1 MKAGFDMKLT
11 VRTCRAEILEKIFP
25 EKTKLKIR
33 LSEIP
38 FHALSVHFPTALY
51 PVAIIF
57 LFLALIFD
65 RDAFRNTYFY
75 LMIIAVF
82 FTPISHFT
90 GIIEWKN
97 KYRGART
104 HIFINKIRF
113 SLILSVVGGL
123 CTTWY
128 WFCPGI
134 LNYTGLYNIIFII
147 LNISTIPL
155 IIYLGHLG
163 GKLIY
168 GLPR

>member
-1 MKAGFDMKLT
+1 MKLSE
-11 VRTCRAEILEKIFP
+11 RTYRAEILEKLFP

-33 LSEIP
+33 FLEIP
-38 FHALSVHFPTALY
+38 FHALFVHFPTALY

-57 LFLALIFD
+57 LILALVFD
-65 RDAFRNTYFY
+65 RDSFRDTYFY
-75 LMIIAVF
+75 LMIIAAF
-82 FTPISHFT
+82 FTPISHVT
-90 GIIEWKN
+90 GIVEWKN
-97 KYRGART
+97 KYRGAKT

-123 CTTWY
+123 CTAWY
-128 WFCPGI
+128 WFCPEI
-134 LNYTGLYNIIFII
+134 LNYTGIYTIIFIM

-163 GKLIY
+163 GKLVY

>member
-1 MKAGFDMKLT
+1 MKLT
-11 VRTCRAEILEKIFP
+11 IRTRLAGNLEKIFP

-33 LSEIP
+33 LREIP

-65 RDAFRNTYFY
+65 RDSFRSSYFY
-75 LMIIAVF
+75 LMIIATLS
-82 FTPISHFT
+82 TPISHYT
-90 GIIEWKN
+90 GIVEWK
-97 KYRGART
+97 KKFRGART
-104 HIFINKIRF
+104 HIFINKIRY

-134 LNYTGLYNIIFII
+134 LDHIGVLNIVFII
-147 LNISTIPL
+147 LNVSTIPL

>member
-1 MKAGFDMKLT
+1 MKLT
-11 VRTCRAEILEKIFP
+11 IRTYRAEILEKLFP

-33 LSEIP
+33 LFEIP
-38 FHALSVHFPTALY
+38 FHALCVHFPTALY
-51 PVAIIF
+51 PVAIIS

-65 RDAFRNTYFY
+65 SQSFRDTYFY
-75 LMIIAVF
+75 LMIISAF
-82 FTPISHFT
+82 LTPISHVT

-104 HIFINKIRF
+104 HIFITKIRF
-113 SLILSVVGGL
+113 SLILSVVGAL
-123 CTTWY
+123 CVIWY
-128 WFCPGI
+128 WFCPEM
-134 LNYTGLYNIIFII
+134 LNYTGIYTIIFIM

-155 IIYLGHLG
+155 VIYLGHLG

>member
-1 MKAGFDMKLT
+1 MKLT
-11 VRTCRAEILEKIFP
+11 LRTSRAEILEKIFP
-25 EKTKLKIR
+25 EKTKLKIG
-33 LSEIP
+33 LLEIP

-65 RDAFRNTYFY
+65 RDSFRSTYFY
-75 LMIIAVF
+75 LMIIAAF
-82 FTPISHFT
+82 STPISHFT
-90 GIIEWKN
+90 GIVEWKN

-128 WFCPGI
+128 WIYPEI
-134 LNYTGLYNIIFII
+134 LDYTGIYNIIFIV
-147 LNISTIPL
+147 LNISIIPL
-155 IIYLGHLG
+155 VIYLGHLG

>member
-1 MKAGFDMKLT
+1 MKLT
-11 VRTCRAEILEKIFP
+11 VRTSLVEILKKIFP

-33 LSEIP
+33 LPEIP
-38 FHALSVHFPTALY
+38 FHALCVHFPTALY

-65 RDAFRNTYFY
+65 RNSFRNTYFY

-90 GIIEWKN
+90 GILEWKN
-97 KYRGART
+97 KYRGAKT

-113 SLILSVVGGL
+113 SLILSVVGAL
-123 CTTWY
+123 CVIWY
-128 WFCPGI
+128 WFFPET
-134 LNYTGLYNIIFII
+134 LNYTGIYNIIFII

-155 IIYLGHLG
+155 IVYLGHMG
-163 GKLIY
+163 GKLVY

>member
-1 MKAGFDMKLT
+1 MKLT
-11 VRTCRAEILEKIFP
+11 LRANRAEILEKIFP

-57 LFLALIFD
+57 LFLSLVFD
-65 RDAFRNTYFY
+65 QDSFRNTYFY

-90 GIIEWKN
+90 GILEWK
-97 KYRGART
+97 KKFRGART
-104 HIFINKIRF
+104 HIFINKIRY
-113 SLILSVVGGL
+113 SLILNVVGGL
-123 CTTWY
+123 CTIWY

-134 LNYTGLYNIIFII
+134 LNHTGVFNIVFII
-147 LNISTIPL
+147 LNISIIP
-155 IIYLGHLG
+155 IVAYLGHLG
-163 GKLIY
+163 GRLVY

>member
-1 MKAGFDMKLT
+1 MKLT
-11 VRTCRAEILEKIFP
+11 MRTSLVEILKKIFP
-25 EKTKLKIR
+25 EKTKLKIK
-33 LSEIP
+33 LFEIP
-38 FHALSVHFPTALY
+38 FHAIAVHFPTALY

-65 RDAFRNTYFY
+65 RDSFRNTYFY
-75 LMIIAVF
+75 LMIIAAF

-90 GIIEWKN
+90 GILEWKN
-97 KYRGART
+97 KYRGAKT

-113 SLILSVVGGL
+113 SLILSAVGAI
-123 CTTWY
+123 CVIWY
-128 WFCPGI
+128 WFSPDM
-134 LNYTGLYNIIFII
+134 LNYTGIYNILFII

-163 GKLIY
+163 GKLVY